1 MKGRILLL
9 FGNGLQPGLVVFS
22 SVKSSSP
29 HLVTGATLGHI
40 P

>member
-22 SVKSSSP
+22 SAKSGSP
-29 HLVTGATLGHI
+29 HQVTGATSGQI